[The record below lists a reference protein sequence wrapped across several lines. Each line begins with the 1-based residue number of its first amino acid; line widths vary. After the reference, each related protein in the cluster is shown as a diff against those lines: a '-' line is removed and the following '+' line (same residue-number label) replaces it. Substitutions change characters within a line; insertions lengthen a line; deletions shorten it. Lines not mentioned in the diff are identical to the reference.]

1 MIWTLKILIIKSFF
15 LTPSSFTFF
24 FLPIALLYDSKP
36 YDLWDILNV
45 QNIFVMV
52 SHGKL
57 RGALKS
63 DVTVT

>member
-1 MIWTLKILIIKSFF
+1 MNTQNTHHQIFFPNTLLFY
-15 LTPSSFTFF
+15 LFF

>member
-1 MIWTLKILIIKSFF
+1 MNTQNTHHQIFFPNTLLFY
-15 LTPSSFTFF
+15 LF

-45 QNIFVMV
+45 QNIFIMV